1 MIVRLDKQKQRTAR
15 HQLLGDVAFIISHEA
30 LKQMQR
36 EVHTELSPVEVFLS
50 ARKFC
55 DAILE
60 LPDIEEGLEDEM
72 DDLEDEASDKND
84 FMLIMSVA
92 TVLLQA
98 ISKQRVG
105 IDFRKIIFR
114 IFERLDG
121 HELLWSLIE
130 QMTSKEEER
139 WLQGK
144 RFNLLDYEI
153 KEIEL
158 DGGGIEEV
166 RNLFENFLNY
176 SDQMDKETI
185 KGNLLLLNLYNIEH
199 NHAYDEV
206 IKNIYAKLGI
216 KSTTLIQPKE
226 YVNTK
231 YVDTEIQNVEA
242 GATGVN
248 KEYHKD

>member
-1 MIVRLDKQKQRTAR
+1 MIVRLDKQKQRTVR
-15 HQLLGDVAFIISHEA
+15 HQLLGDVTYIISHEA

-36 EVHTELSPVEVFLS
+36 EGHTELSPVEVLLS
-50 ARKFC
+50 ARNFY
-55 DAILE
+55 DAILK
-60 LPDIEEGLEDEM
+60 LPDIEEGLDDEI
-72 DDLEDEASDKND
+72 DDLEDEAEGKND

-92 TVLLQA
+92 TVQLQA

-105 IDFRKIIFR
+105 IDFKKIIFR
-114 IFERLDG
+114 IFERLDN
-121 HELLWSLIE
+121 HELLWPLIE
-130 QMTSKEEER
+130 QMTNKEEER

-153 KEIEL
+153 QEIEL
-158 DGGGIEEV
+158 TGGGIAEV

-176 SDQMDKETI
+176 SDQVDKDTI

-206 IKNIYAKLGI
+206 IKAIYAKLGI

-231 YVDTEIQNVEA
+231 YVENEIRNVEA
-242 GATGVN
+242 GGVGVT
-248 KEYHKD
+248 K

>member
-1 MIVRLDKQKQRTAR
+1 MIVRLDKQKQRTVR
-15 HQLLGDVAFIISHEA
+15 HQLLGDVTYIISHEA

-36 EVHTELSPVEVFLS
+36 EGHTELSPVEVLLS
-50 ARKFC
+50 ARNFC
-55 DAILE
+55 DAILK
-60 LPDIEEGLEDEM
+60 LPDIEEGLDDEI
-72 DDLEDEASDKND
+72 DDLEDEAEGKND

-92 TVLLQA
+92 TVQLQA
-98 ISKQRVG
+98 ISKHRVG
-105 IDFRKIIFR
+105 IDFKKIIFR
-114 IFERLDG
+114 IFERLDN
-121 HELLWSLIE
+121 HELLWPLIE
-130 QMTSKEEER
+130 QMTNKEEER

-153 KEIEL
+153 QEIEL
-158 DGGGIEEV
+158 TGGGIEEV

-176 SDQMDKETI
+176 SDQMDKDTI

-206 IKNIYAKLGI
+206 IKAIYAKLGI

-231 YVDTEIQNVEA
+231 YVENEIRNVEA
-242 GATGVN
+242 GGVGVA
-248 KEYHKD
+248 K

>member
-1 MIVRLDKQKQRTAR
+1 MIVRLDKQKQRTVR
-15 HQLLGDVAFIISHEA
+15 HQLLGDVTYIISHEA

-36 EVHTELSPVEVFLS
+36 EGHTELSPVEVLLS
-50 ARKFC
+50 ARNFC
-55 DAILE
+55 DAILK
-60 LPDIEEGLEDEM
+60 LPDIEEGLNDEI
-72 DDLEDEASDKND
+72 DDLEDEAEGKND

-92 TVLLQA
+92 TVQLQA

-105 IDFRKIIFR
+105 IDFKKIIFR
-114 IFERLDG
+114 IFERLDN
-121 HELLWSLIE
+121 HELLWPLIE
-130 QMTSKEEER
+130 QMTNKEEER

-153 KEIEL
+153 QEIEL
-158 DGGGIEEV
+158 TGGGIAEV

-176 SDQMDKETI
+176 SDQVDKETI

-206 IKNIYAKLGI
+206 IKAIYAKLGI

-231 YVDTEIQNVEA
+231 YVENEIRNVEA
-242 GATGVN
+242 GGVGVT
-248 KEYHKD
+248 K

>member
-1 MIVRLDKQKQRTAR
+1 MIVRLDKQKQRTVR
-15 HQLLGDVAFIISHEA
+15 HQLLGDITYIISHEA

-36 EVHTELSPVEVFLS
+36 EGHTELSPVEVLLS
-50 ARKFC
+50 ARNFC
-55 DAILE
+55 DAILK
-60 LPDIEEGLEDEM
+60 LPDIEEGLDDET
-72 DDLEDEASDKND
+72 DDLEDEAEGKND

-92 TVLLQA
+92 TVQLQA

-105 IDFRKIIFR
+105 IDYKKIIFR
-114 IFERLDG
+114 IFERLDN
-121 HELLWSLIE
+121 HELLWPLIE
-130 QMTSKEEER
+130 QMTNKEEER

-153 KEIEL
+153 QEIEL
-158 DGGGIEEV
+158 TGGGIAEV

-176 SDQMDKETI
+176 SDQVDKDTI

-206 IKNIYAKLGI
+206 IKAIYAKLGI

-231 YVDTEIQNVEA
+231 YVENEIRNVEA
-242 GATGVN
+242 GGVGVT
-248 KEYHKD
+248 K

>member
-1 MIVRLDKQKQRTAR
+1 MIVRLDKQKQRTVR
-15 HQLLGDVAFIISHEA
+15 HQLLGDVTYIISHEA

-36 EVHTELSPVEVFLS
+36 EGHTELSPVEVFLS
-50 ARKFC
+50 ARNFC
-55 DAILE
+55 DTILK
-60 LPDIEEGLEDEM
+60 LPDIEEGLDDEI
-72 DDLEDEASDKND
+72 DDLEDEAEGEND

-92 TVLLQA
+92 TVQLQA

-105 IDFRKIIFR
+105 IDFKKIIFR
-114 IFERLDG
+114 IFERLDN
-121 HELLWSLIE
+121 HELLWPLIE
-130 QMTSKEEER
+130 QMTNKEEER

-153 KEIEL
+153 QEIEL
-158 DGGGIEEV
+158 TGGGIAEV

-176 SDQMDKETI
+176 SDQVDKDTI

-206 IKNIYAKLGI
+206 IKAIYAKLGI

-231 YVDTEIQNVEA
+231 YVENEIRNVEA
-242 GATGVN
+242 GGVGVT
-248 KEYHKD
+248 K

>member
-1 MIVRLDKQKQRTAR
+1 MIVRLDKQKQRTVR
-15 HQLLGDVAFIISHEA
+15 HQLLGDVTYIISHEA

-36 EVHTELSPVEVFLS
+36 EGHTELSPVEVLLS
-50 ARKFC
+50 ARNFC
-55 DAILE
+55 DAILK
-60 LPDIEEGLEDEM
+60 LPDIEEGLDDET
-72 DDLEDEASDKND
+72 DDLEDEAEGKND

-92 TVLLQA
+92 TVQLQA

-105 IDFRKIIFR
+105 IDFKKIIFR
-114 IFERLDG
+114 IFERLDN
-121 HELLWSLIE
+121 HELLWPLIE
-130 QMTSKEEER
+130 QMTNKEEER

-153 KEIEL
+153 QEIDL
-158 DGGGIEEV
+158 TGGGIAEV

-176 SDQMDKETI
+176 SDQVDKETI

-206 IKNIYAKLGI
+206 IKAIYAKLGI

-231 YVDTEIQNVEA
+231 YVENEIRNVEA
-242 GATGVN
+242 GGVGVT
-248 KEYHKD
+248 K

>member
-1 MIVRLDKQKQRTAR
+1 MIVRLDKQKQRTVR
-15 HQLLGDVAFIISHEA
+15 HQLLGDVTYIISHEA

-36 EVHTELSPVEVFLS
+36 EGHTELSPGEVLLS
-50 ARKFC
+50 ARNFC
-55 DAILE
+55 DAILK
-60 LPDIEEGLEDEM
+60 LPDIEEGLDDEI
-72 DDLEDEASDKND
+72 DDLEDEAEGKND

-92 TVLLQA
+92 TVQLQA

-105 IDFRKIIFR
+105 IDYKKIIFR
-114 IFERLDG
+114 IFERLDN
-121 HELLWSLIE
+121 HELLWPLIE
-130 QMTSKEEER
+130 QMTNKEEER

-153 KEIEL
+153 QEIEL
-158 DGGGIEEV
+158 TGGGIAEV

-176 SDQMDKETI
+176 SDQVDKDTI

-206 IKNIYAKLGI
+206 IKAIYAKLGI

-231 YVDTEIQNVEA
+231 YVENEIRNVEA
-242 GATGVN
+242 GGVGVT
-248 KEYHKD
+248 K

>member
-15 HQLLGDVAFIISHEA
+15 HQLLGDVTYIISHEA

-36 EVHTELSPVEVFLS
+36 EGHTELSPVEVLLS
-50 ARKFC
+50 ARNFC
-55 DAILE
+55 DAILK
-60 LPDIEEGLEDEM
+60 LPDIEEGLDDEI
-72 DDLEDEASDKND
+72 DDLEDEAEGKND
-84 FMLIMSVA
+84 FILIMSMA
-92 TVLLQA
+92 TVQLQA
-98 ISKQRVG
+98 ISKQHVG
-105 IDFRKIIFR
+105 IDFKKIIFR
-114 IFERLDG
+114 IFERLDN
-121 HELLWSLIE
+121 HELLWPLIE
-130 QMTSKEEER
+130 QMTNKEEER

-153 KEIEL
+153 QEIEL
-158 DGGGIEEV
+158 TGGGIAEV

-176 SDQMDKETI
+176 SDQVDKDTI

-206 IKNIYAKLGI
+206 IKAIYAKLGI

-231 YVDTEIQNVEA
+231 YVENEIRNVEA
-242 GATGVN
+242 GGVGVT
-248 KEYHKD
+248 K

>member
-1 MIVRLDKQKQRTAR
+1 MIVRLDKQKQRTVR
-15 HQLLGDVAFIISHEA
+15 HQLLGDVTYIISHEA

-36 EVHTELSPVEVFLS
+36 KGHTELSPVEVFLS
-50 ARKFC
+50 ARNFC
-55 DAILE
+55 DAILK
-60 LPDIEEGLEDEM
+60 LPDIEEGLDDEM
-72 DDLEDEASDKND
+72 DDLEDEAEGKND

-92 TVLLQA
+92 TVQLQA
-98 ISKQRVG
+98 ISKQRVD
-105 IDFRKIIFR
+105 IDFKKIIFR
-114 IFERLDG
+114 IFERLDNY
-121 HELLWSLIE
+121 ELLWPLIE
-130 QMTSKEEER
+130 QMTNKEEER

-153 KEIEL
+153 QEIEL
-158 DGGGIEEV
+158 TGGGIAEV

-176 SDQMDKETI
+176 SDLVDKDTI

-206 IKNIYAKLGI
+206 IKAIYAKLGI

-231 YVDTEIQNVEA
+231 YVENEIRNVEA
-242 GATGVN
+242 GGVGVT
-248 KEYHKD
+248 K

>member
-1 MIVRLDKQKQRTAR
+1 MIVRLDKQKQRTVR
-15 HQLLGDVAFIISHEA
+15 HQLLGDITYIISHEA

-36 EVHTELSPVEVFLS
+36 EGHTELSPVEVLLS
-50 ARKFC
+50 ARNFC
-55 DAILE
+55 DAILK
-60 LPDIEEGLEDEM
+60 LPDIEEGLDDEI
-72 DDLEDEASDKND
+72 DDLEDEAEGKND

-92 TVLLQA
+92 TVQLQA

-105 IDFRKIIFR
+105 IDFKKIIFR
-114 IFERLDG
+114 IFERLDN
-121 HELLWSLIE
+121 HELLWPLIE
-130 QMTSKEEER
+130 QMTNKEEER

-153 KEIEL
+153 QEIEL
-158 DGGGIEEV
+158 TGGGIAEV

-176 SDQMDKETI
+176 SDQVDKETI

-206 IKNIYAKLGI
+206 IKAIYAKLGI

-231 YVDTEIQNVEA
+231 YVENEIRNVEA
-242 GATGVN
+242 GGVGVT
-248 KEYHKD
+248 K

>member
-1 MIVRLDKQKQRTAR
+1 MIVRLDKQKQRTVR
-15 HQLLGDVAFIISHEA
+15 HQLLGDVTYIISHEA

-36 EVHTELSPVEVFLS
+36 EGHTELSPVEVLLS
-50 ARKFC
+50 ARNFY
-55 DAILE
+55 DAILK
-60 LPDIEEGLEDEM
+60 LPDIEEGLDDEI
-72 DDLEDEASDKND
+72 DDLEDEAEGKND

-92 TVLLQA
+92 TVQLQA

-105 IDFRKIIFR
+105 IDFKKIIFR
-114 IFERLDG
+114 IFERLDN
-121 HELLWSLIE
+121 HELLWPLIE
-130 QMTSKEEER
+130 QMTNKEEER

-153 KEIEL
+153 QEIEL
-158 DGGGIEEV
+158 TGGGIAEV

-176 SDQMDKETI
+176 SDQMDKDTI

-199 NHAYDEV
+199 HHAYDEV
-206 IKNIYAKLGI
+206 IKAIYAKLGI

-231 YVDTEIQNVEA
+231 YVENEIRNVEA
-242 GATGVN
+242 GGVGVA
-248 KEYHKD
+248 K

>member
-15 HQLLGDVAFIISHEA
+15 HQLLGDVTYIISHEA

-36 EVHTELSPVEVFLS
+36 EGHTELSPVEVLLS
-50 ARKFC
+50 ARNFC
-55 DAILE
+55 DAILK
-60 LPDIEEGLEDEM
+60 LPDIEEGLDDEI
-72 DDLEDEASDKND
+72 DDLEDEAEGKND

-92 TVLLQA
+92 TVQLQA

-105 IDFRKIIFR
+105 IDFKKIIFR
-114 IFERLDG
+114 IFERLG
-121 HELLWSLIE
+121 NHELLWPLIE
-130 QMTSKEEER
+130 QMTNKEEER

-153 KEIEL
+153 QEIEL
-158 DGGGIEEV
+158 TGGGIEEV
-166 RNLFENFLNY
+166 RNLFESFLNY
-176 SDQMDKETI
+176 SDQVDKDTI

-206 IKNIYAKLGI
+206 IKAIYAKLGI

-231 YVDTEIQNVEA
+231 YVENEIRNVEA
-242 GATGVN
+242 GGVGVT
-248 KEYHKD
+248 K

>member
-1 MIVRLDKQKQRTAR
+1 MIVRLDKQKQRTVR
-15 HQLLGDVAFIISHEA
+15 HQLLGDVTYIISHEA

-36 EVHTELSPVEVFLS
+36 EGHTELSPVEVLLS
-50 ARKFC
+50 ARNFC
-55 DAILE
+55 DAILK
-60 LPDIEEGLEDEM
+60 LPDIEEGLDDEI
-72 DDLEDEASDKND
+72 DDLEDEAEGKND

-92 TVLLQA
+92 TVQLQA

-105 IDFRKIIFR
+105 IDYKKIIFR
-114 IFERLDG
+114 IFERLDN
-121 HELLWSLIE
+121 HELLWPLIE
-130 QMTSKEEER
+130 QMTNKEEER

-153 KEIEL
+153 QEIEL
-158 DGGGIEEV
+158 TGGGIAEV

-176 SDQMDKETI
+176 SDQVDKDTI

-206 IKNIYAKLGI
+206 IKAIYAKLGI

-231 YVDTEIQNVEA
+231 YVENEIRNVEA
-242 GATGVN
+242 GGVGVT
-248 KEYHKD
+248 K

>member
-1 MIVRLDKQKQRTAR
+1 MIVRLDKQKQRTVR
-15 HQLLGDVAFIISHEA
+15 HQLLGDVTYIISHEA

-36 EVHTELSPVEVFLS
+36 KGHTELSPVEVLLS
-50 ARKFC
+50 ARNFC
-55 DAILE
+55 DAILK
-60 LPDIEEGLEDEM
+60 LPDIEEGLDDEI
-72 DDLEDEASDKND
+72 DDLEDEAEGKND

-92 TVLLQA
+92 TVQLQA

-105 IDFRKIIFR
+105 IDFKKIIFR
-114 IFERLDG
+114 IFERLDN
-121 HELLWSLIE
+121 HELLWPLIE
-130 QMTSKEEER
+130 QMTNKEEER

-153 KEIEL
+153 QEIEL
-158 DGGGIEEV
+158 TGGGIAEV

-176 SDQMDKETI
+176 SDQVDKDTI

-206 IKNIYAKLGI
+206 IKAIYAKLGI

-231 YVDTEIQNVEA
+231 YVENEIRNVEA
-242 GATGVN
+242 GGVGVT
-248 KEYHKD
+248 K

>member
-1 MIVRLDKQKQRTAR
+1 MIVRLDKQKQRTVR
-15 HQLLGDVAFIISHEA
+15 HQLLGDVTYIISHEA

-36 EVHTELSPVEVFLS
+36 EGHTELSPVEVLLS
-50 ARKFC
+50 ARNFC
-55 DAILE
+55 DAILK
-60 LPDIEEGLEDEM
+60 LPDIEEGLDDEI
-72 DDLEDEASDKND
+72 DDLEDEAEGKND

-92 TVLLQA
+92 TVQLQA

-105 IDFRKIIFR
+105 IDFKKIIFR
-114 IFERLDG
+114 IFERLDN
-121 HELLWSLIE
+121 HELLWPLIE
-130 QMTSKEEER
+130 QMTNKEEER

-153 KEIEL
+153 QEIEL
-158 DGGGIEEV
+158 TGGGIEEV

-176 SDQMDKETI
+176 SDQMDKDTI

-206 IKNIYAKLGI
+206 IKAIYAKLGI

-231 YVDTEIQNVEA
+231 YVENEIRNVEA
-242 GATGVN
+242 GGVGVT
-248 KEYHKD
+248 K

>member
-1 MIVRLDKQKQRTAR
+1 MIVRLDKQKQRTVR
-15 HQLLGDVAFIISHEA
+15 HQLLGDVTYIISHEA

-36 EVHTELSPVEVFLS
+36 EGHTELSPVEVLLS
-50 ARKFC
+50 ARNFC
-55 DAILE
+55 DAILK
-60 LPDIEEGLEDEM
+60 LPDIEEGLDDEI
-72 DDLEDEASDKND
+72 DDLEDEAEGKND

-92 TVLLQA
+92 TVQLQA

-105 IDFRKIIFR
+105 IDFMKIIFR
-114 IFERLDG
+114 IFERLDN
-121 HELLWSLIE
+121 HELLWPLIE
-130 QMTSKEEER
+130 QMTNKEEER

-153 KEIEL
+153 QEIEL
-158 DGGGIEEV
+158 TGGGIAEV

-176 SDQMDKETI
+176 SDQVDKDTI

-206 IKNIYAKLGI
+206 IKAIYAKLGI

-231 YVDTEIQNVEA
+231 YVENEIRNVEA
-242 GATGVN
+242 GGVGVT
-248 KEYHKD
+248 K